1 MQKRSFTDCF
11 NNSPLILTEGAIG
24 LRLEHE
30 YNIYTPSS
38 LTSCW
43 GPRIKPDKDVVYA
56 GLIYDKNAR
65 RTLTKLYGQYLA
77 IARDFSLPIMLM
89 TNTRRANRERVERS
103 PFGKNIMRD
112 YTEFLY
118 ELAAGYDCEAYV
130 GGMTG
135 CRGDAYSG
143 CEGLAEHEA
152 YEFHM
157 WQAEAFKDCK
167 PDFMYAAIM
176 PCLPEAA
183 GMAKALETLEL
194 PYIISFMIN
203 RDGNLLDG
211 TSINDAI
218 LAIDGATALKPLCYM
233 TNCVHPDVLAQ
244 ALSKPANRTALVRER
259 FCGIQANAANAD
271 ACTLDK
277 CGEPVTTGA
286 KELAECFAALHNKF
300 PMKIYGGCCGTDNTH
315 IYEIALKM
323 KRIIFE

>member
-118 ELAAGYDCEAYV
+118 ELAAGYDCEAYM

-143 CEGLAEHEA
+143 CEGLAEHDA

-194 PYIISFMIN
+194 PYIISFMIS

-218 LAIDGATALKPLCYM
+218 LVIDGATTLKPLCYM

>member
-11 NNSPLILTEGAIG
+11 SSSPLILTEGAIG
-24 LRLEHE
+24 LRLQHE
-30 YNIYTPSS
+30 YN
-38 LTSCW
+38 
-43 GPRIKPDKDVVYA
+43 IKPDKDVVYV
-56 GLIYDKNAR
+56 GLIYDKTAR
-65 RTLTKLYGQYLA
+65 SALSALYGQYLA

-89 TNTRRANRERVERS
+89 TNTRRANRDRVERS
-103 PFGKNIMRD
+103 PFGKAIMRD

-118 ELAAGYDCEAYV
+118 ELVGGYDCEAYV

-143 CEGLAEHEA
+143 CEGLTEHEA

-157 WQAEAFKDCK
+157 WQAEAFNDCK
-167 PDFMYAAIM
+167 PDFMYAGIM

-183 GMAKALETLEL
+183 GMARAFETLEL
-194 PYIISFMIN
+194 PFIISFMIN
-203 RDGNLLDG
+203 RQGNLLDG

-218 LAIDGATALKPLCYM
+218 SAIDGAMAKKPLCYM

-259 FCGIQANAANAD
+259 FCGIQANAADAD
-271 ACTLDK
+271 ACSLDK

-286 KELAECFAALHNKF
+286 KELAVCFAALHSEF
-300 PMKIYGGCCGTDNTH
+300 PMKIYGGCCGTDDTH
-315 IYEIALKM
+315 IREIARNM
-323 KRIIFE
+323 KRIVSR

>member
-11 NNSPLILTEGAIG
+11 SSSPLILTEGAIG

-30 YNIYTPSS
+30 YNI
-38 LTSCW
+38 
-43 GPRIKPDKDVVYA
+43 KPDKDVVYA
-56 GLIYDKNAR
+56 GLIYDKHAR
-65 RTLTKLYGQYLA
+65 RALARLYGQYLA

-103 PFGKNIMRD
+103 PFGKAIMRD

-118 ELAAGYDCEAYV
+118 ELVGGYDCEAYV

-135 CRGDAYSG
+135 CRSDAYSG
-143 CEGLAEHEA
+143 CEGLTEHEA
-152 YEFHM
+152 YEFHI
-157 WQAEAFKDCK
+157 WQAEAFNDCK
-167 PDFMYAAIM
+167 PDFMFAGIM

-183 GMAKALETLEL
+183 GMAKALQTLEL
-194 PYIISFMIN
+194 PFIISFMIN
-203 RDGNLLDG
+203 RQGNLLDG

-218 LAIDGATALKPLCYM
+218 SAIDGATAEKPLCYM

-259 FCGIQANAANAD
+259 FCGIQANAADAD
-271 ACTLDK
+271 ACRLDK

-286 KELAECFAALHNKF
+286 KELADRFAALHSEF
-300 PMKIYGGCCGTDNTH
+300 PMKIYGGCCGTDDTH
-315 IYEIALKM
+315 IRDIARNM
-323 KRIIFE
+323 KRIISG